1 MKQNPFVWVEIP
13 VNDMERA
20 IAFYEK
26 VFSIKIQPIEF
37 GGLKMGWFPNAG
49 EAHGATGTLIEQESY
64 IPSHEGTL
72 VYFSSDDVQV
82 ELDRIEDA
90 GGKILQ
96 PKTQISEEHGYMGL
110 FQDSE
115 GNRVALHSKD

>member
-20 IAFYEK
+20 VAFYEK
-26 VFSIKIQPIEF
+26 VLSIKIQPIEF
-37 GGLKMGWFPNAG
+37 GGLKMGWFPNEG
-49 EAHGATGTLIEQESY
+49 EAYGATGTLIEQESY